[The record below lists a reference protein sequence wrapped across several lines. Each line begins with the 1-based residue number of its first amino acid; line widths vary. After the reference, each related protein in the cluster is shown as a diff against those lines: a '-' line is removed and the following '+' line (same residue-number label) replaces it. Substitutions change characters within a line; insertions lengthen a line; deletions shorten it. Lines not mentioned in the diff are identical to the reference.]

1 MRCPACEFDNP
12 ADARFCGSCGAT
24 LTPACPSCGAEN
36 PAGFRF
42 CGSCGAPLLGTD
54 GPAEPATASRVG
66 ERRRV
71 TVLFADL
78 VGFSTLAEHLDPEE
92 LRTLM
97 TDTFSELTEEVEARE
112 GFVEKFIGDAIVA
125 VFGAPVTHEDDPLRT
140 VETALAMLEVVRRRS
155 EGAPAPLAL
164 RIGINSGLVVS
175 GAVGDGSQT
184 GVMGD
189 AVNIAARLQQTAEP
203 DQVLLAASTW
213 RRVRDGFEAE
223 PVGTL
228 EVKGKAQ
235 PVEAY
240 RLVGRREAGLRE
252 GSPFVGRSEELA
264 LLELLW
270 SSVLK
275 GNTHVVSV
283 VGEPGVG
290 KSRLLAELRPAAADR
305 DLRIVCGG
313 ERAFGPFLELAESLL
328 GGAPADQ
335 DELRAKAAS
344 LGVEEE
350 DVLLLAP
357 FLGFGGAPPAVRMAD
372 EQRRRQLFAGFWQF
386 LVAACRER
394 PTFVALDDVH
404 WADESSR
411 ALLDFLLERLGGV
424 PLMFVVSY
432 RPGFDQIER
441 AELHASHTA
450 IRLEPLSPE
459 DSVALARGF
468 LGVPELPRDLERLV
482 ATRAE
487 GNPFFIEELLQALL
501 ELGALAVVDGTAVL
515 ARLELE
521 IPDTVQGTIL
531 ARIDRLEPL
540 ARRVLQHAAVLGRGS
555 TTELL
560 EAVVGEGD
568 LAEPLAVLARAQ
580 LIVTPAPGEWT
591 FKHALIQEVTYET
604 ELLRNRREL
613 HQKAAQAL
621 EERAGDD
628 PLLLEALAE
637 HYALADAPDKARR
650 YALAAGDLARERM
663 GVAEAKRRYETAL
676 RLWGEGDEEGR
687 LELLAKLG
695 NAARIA
701 GDYTTAR
708 TAMIEAEAG
717 WRERG
722 DQTRAGG
729 ALALLGRALWN
740 EGDSERA
747 FRTYERAI
755 SSLEELGPSAELVE
769 AYTWASTAR
778 MLAGDVAEGTE
789 LAQRG
794 LALSE
799 QLGLDTFR
807 AELLNTLGAC
817 ESAEGNPAGRG
828 RLEEALALAKEG
840 GEPDTIARAYN
851 NLTSILVD
859 SGEPARAVGVGEEG
873 REATRRLG
881 ATGFEWYIAGNQ
893 ANALAL
899 LARLEE
905 AELLTRQILDEQ
917 RAVLGP
923 PGLINA
929 GGPRTIVLTRL
940 GRLEEARTLLDEL
953 LPLARGIG
961 GAEFLAKM
969 LAIEAELERA
979 RGNLAAARQAI
990 QEAVEVAF
998 ATPSRGHCL
1007 ALLPEAARLLPPDEV
1022 DALLDQLR
1030 DVPSFPLA
1038 DARRA
1043 DAEGL
1048 ARSDPGRLRE
1058 AADLYQSTGLA
1069 YEAARCL
1076 IDAGELDRARVLVER
1091 FGLGEGPLGTALA
1104 GATAASPAA

>member
-1 MRCPACEFDNP
+1 MRCPTCGFENP
-12 ADARFCGSCGAT
+12 PGIRFCGSCGAS
-24 LTPACPSCGAEN
+24 LTPACPACGADN

-42 CGSCGAPLLGTD
+42 CGSCGAALAPEGAA
-54 GPAEPATASRVG
+54 PEPAVATRAG

-125 VFGAPVTHEDDPLRT
+125 VFGAPVTHEDDPLRA
-140 VETALAMLEVVRRRS
+140 VETALAMLEIVRRRS

-164 RIGINSGLVVS
+164 RIGVNSGLVIA

-203 DQVLLAASTW
+203 GQVLLAASTW
-213 RRVRDGFEAE
+213 RRVRDRFEAE
-223 PVGTL
+223 RVGAL

-240 RLVGRREAGLRE
+240 RLAARREVGLRE
-252 GSPFVGRSEELA
+252 GSLF
-264 LLELLW
+264 
-270 SSVLK
+270 
-275 GNTHVVSV
+275 
-283 VGEPGVG
+283 
-290 KSRLLAELRPAAADR
+290 
-305 DLRIVCGG
+305 
-313 ERAFGPFLELAESLL
+313 

-335 DELRAKAAS
+335 DELRAKAAF
-344 LGVEEE
+344 LGVDEE

-357 FLGFGGAPPAVRMAD
+357 FFGFGGAPPAVRMAD

-386 LVAACRER
+386 LVATCRER
-394 PTFVALDDVH
+394 PTFVGLDDVH

-424 PLMFVVSY
+424 SLMLVVSY

-459 DSVALARGF
+459 DSVEVARGF
-468 LGVPELPRDLERLV
+468 LGVPDLPRDLERLV

-531 ARIDRLEPL
+531 ARIDRLDAT

-555 TTELL
+555 TTGLL

-568 LAEPLAVLARAQ
+568 LSEGLAALSRAQ
-580 LIVTPAPGEWT
+580 LIVTPAPGEWA

-604 ELLRNRREL
+604 LLLRYRREL
-613 HQKAAQAL
+613 HEKAARAL
-621 EERAGDD
+621 EERAGED
-628 PLLLEALAE
+628 PSLLEALAE
-637 HYALADAPDKARR
+637 HYALAEAPDKARR

-687 LELLAKLG
+687 LQLLVKLG
-695 NAARIA
+695 NAGMVA
-701 GDYTTAR
+701 GDYATAR

-722 DQTRAGG
+722 NLKQAGG
-729 ALALLGRALWN
+729 ALALLGRILWG
-740 EGDSERA
+740 EGDPERA
-747 FRTYERAI
+747 FRMYEQAI
-755 SSLEELGPSAELVE
+755 SLLEELDPSPELVE
-769 AYTWASTAR
+769 AYTWASSSR
-778 MLAGDVAEGTE
+778 MLAGDIEEATN
-789 LAQRG
+789 LARSG
-794 LALSE
+794 LALAE
-799 QLGLDTFR
+799 QFGLDRSR
-807 AELLNTLGAC
+807 AHLLNTLGCC
-817 ESAEGNPAGRG
+817 EAYAGNPAGIG
-828 RLEEALALAKEG
+828 RLEEALELAKQGTEA
-840 GEPDTIARAYN
+840 DAIARAYN

-859 SGEPARAVGVGEEG
+859 CGQPSRAVGVGEEG
-873 REATRRLG
+873 REAARRLG
-881 ATGFEWYIAGNQ
+881 ATGYAWYIAGNQ
-893 ANALAL
+893 ANALAT

-905 AELLTRQILDEQ
+905 AEALTGQILDEQ

-929 GGPRTIVLTRL
+929 GIPRVTALTRL
-940 GRLEEARTLLDEL
+940 GRLEDARALLDEL
-953 LPLARGIG
+953 MPLARGIG
-961 GAEFLAKM
+961 GAEYLAKN
-969 LAIEAELERA
+969 LATEAELERG
-979 RGNLAAARQAI
+979 RENLAAARQAI
-990 QEAVEVAF
+990 EEAVEVAF
-998 ATPSRGHCL
+998 ASPARGPCL
-1007 ALLPEAARLLPPDEV
+1007 ALMPEAAQLLAPEEVQRRLE
-1022 DALLDQLR
+1022 QLR

-1038 DARRA
+1038 DAQRA
-1043 DAEGL
+1043 EAEGL
-1048 ARSDPGRLRE
+1048 AHDEPKHLRE
-1058 AADLYQSTGLA
+1058 AANLYESIGLT

-1076 IDAGELDRARVLVER
+1076 IEAGELDRARELVER
-1091 FGLGEGPLGTALA
+1091 FGLADGPLGAALA
-1104 GATAASPAA
+1104 AAAAAPSPT